1 MTSISLDD
9 LSRGATAG
17 EAPSGGDGQRAADAQ
32 RAAEVS
38 TQLKVFSERL
48 GPVYGTEDWPV
59 FLYALVKMQAP
70 LNVVEL
76 ARGWGSRRCGWP
88 KR

>member
-1 MTSISLDD
+1 VL
-9 LSRGATAG
+9 
-17 EAPSGGDGQRAADAQ
+17 
-32 RAAEVS
+32 

-48 GPVYGTEDWPV
+48 GPVYGTEVWPV